1 MELRQYANLALKWF
15 WLVALCTLVAALT
28 SFVVS
33 RRTTP
38 VYEAGST
45 LLVSQANS
53 PTSGLSYSDLLYSQQ
68 VARTYSQLLTEYPV
82 REETARRLG
91 LQDLDGLKRL
101 GVKISASPVRDTQ
114 LIQLKVESYDPVLA
128 REIANNL
135 PLIFIEQTQT
145 YQKGRYA
152 QTRADL
158 QTERAK
164 VETDIQQTQERINT
178 LQGQQTLTDEQRL
191 DLSRQQTMLRQFETT
206 YASLLNSLEQ
216 LRLTE
221 AQTVDNIAV
230 TTPAL
235 TPMAPIRPR
244 TLTNTLLAAIVGAML
259 AFGVAF
265 LVEYLDDTIH
275 DSEQVRELLGLA
287 TLGAILRV
295 PQRRDNPS
303 AALVTLDK
311 KHSPIAEG
319 YRVLRT
325 NIQFS
330 GVDEPVRAL
339 LITSASPQE
348 GKSTTTANLSVT
360 LAQADQRVI
369 LVDTD
374 LRRPTAHKLFNLSNN
389 VGITSAL
396 MQRAD
401 EAADAVLQ
409 DTAVSGLRVLTSGPL
424 PPNPSELLGS
434 ERMRHLVERL
444 RSQCDVLIF
453 DSPPTMAAADAAI
466 LSTLVDG
473 TLLVI
478 DADSTRRAEALR
490 AQETLAKVGGR
501 LLGAVLNK
509 LGERSSGYYS
519 YYYYYYSR
527 DGKSERRSRSAYPR
541 WLPRRLVRRVSAW
554 LERPRPAAEPKS

>member
-1 MELRQYANLALKWF
+1 MELRQYANLTLKWF

-158 QTERAK
+158 QAERTK
-164 VETDIQQTQERINT
+164 VETDIQQTQERINS

-235 TPMAPIRPR
+235 TPIAPIRPR

-259 AFGVAF
+259 ALGVAF

-275 DSEQVRELLGLA
+275 DSEQVRDLLGLA

-295 PQRRDNPS
+295 RPRDNPE

-348 GKSTTTANLSVT
+348 GKSTTTANLAVT

-453 DSPPTMAAADAAI
+453 DSPPVMAAADAAI

>member
-1 MELRQYANLALKWF
+1 MELRQYANLTLKWF

-158 QTERAK
+158 QAERTK
-164 VETDIQQTQERINT
+164 VETDIQQTQERINS

-235 TPMAPIRPR
+235 TPIVPIRPR

-259 AFGVAF
+259 ALGLAF

-275 DSEQVRELLGLA
+275 DSEQVRDLLGLA

-295 PQRRDNPS
+295 RPRDNPE

-348 GKSTTTANLSVT
+348 GKSTTTANLAVT

-453 DSPPTMAAADAAI
+453 DSPPVMAAADAAI

>member
-1 MELRQYANLALKWF
+1 
-15 WLVALCTLVAALT
+15 
-28 SFVVS
+28 
-33 RRTTP
+33 
-38 VYEAGST
+38 
-45 LLVSQANS
+45 
-53 PTSGLSYSDLLYSQQ
+53 
-68 VARTYSQLLTEYPV
+68 
-82 REETARRLG
+82 
-91 LQDLDGLKRL
+91 
-101 GVKISASPVRDTQ
+101 
-114 LIQLKVESYDPVLA
+114 
-128 REIANNL
+128 
-135 PLIFIEQTQT
+135 
-145 YQKGRYA
+145 
-152 QTRADL
+152 
-158 QTERAK
+158 
-164 VETDIQQTQERINT
+164 
-178 LQGQQTLTDEQRL
+178 
-191 DLSRQQTMLRQFETT
+191 
-206 YASLLNSLEQ
+206 
-216 LRLTE
+216 TE

-235 TPMAPIRPR
+235 TPIVPIRPR

-259 AFGVAF
+259 ALGLAF

-275 DSEQVRELLGLA
+275 DSEQVRDLLGLA

-295 PQRRDNPS
+295 RPRDNPE

-348 GKSTTTANLSVT
+348 GKSTTTANLAVT

-396 MQRAD
+396 MQRTD
-401 EAADAVLQ
+401 QAADAVLQ
-409 DTAVSGLRVLTSGPL
+409 DTAVNGLRVLTSGPL

-453 DSPPTMAAADAAI
+453 DSPPVMAAADAAI

-478 DADSTRRAEALR
+478 DADGTRRAEALR

>member
-1 MELRQYANLALKWF
+1 MELRQYANLTLKWF

-158 QTERAK
+158 QAERTK
-164 VETDIQQTQERINT
+164 VETDIQQTQERINS

-235 TPMAPIRPR
+235 TPIIPIRPR

-259 AFGVAF
+259 ALGLAF

-275 DSEQVRELLGLA
+275 DSEQVRDLLGLA

-295 PQRRDNPS
+295 RPRDNPE

-348 GKSTTTANLSVT
+348 GKSTTTANLAVT

-453 DSPPTMAAADAAI
+453 DSPPVMAAADAAI

>member
-158 QTERAK
+158 QAERTK
-164 VETDIQQTQERINT
+164 VETDIQQTQERINS

-235 TPMAPIRPR
+235 TPIAPIRPR

-259 AFGVAF
+259 ALGLAF

-275 DSEQVRELLGLA
+275 DSEQVRDLLGLA

-295 PQRRDNPS
+295 RPRDNPE

-348 GKSTTTANLSVT
+348 GKSTTTANLAVT

-453 DSPPTMAAADAAI
+453 DSPPVMAAADAAI

-501 LLGAVLNK
+501 LLGVVLNK

>member
-158 QTERAK
+158 QAERTK
-164 VETDIQQTQERINT
+164 VETDIQQTQERVNT
-178 LQGQQTLTDEQRL
+178 LQSQQTLTDEQRL

-235 TPMAPIRPR
+235 TPIAPIRPR

-265 LVEYLDDTIH
+265 LIEYLDDTIH
-275 DSEQVRELLGLA
+275 DSEQVRDLLGLA

-295 PQRRDNPS
+295 RPRDNPE

-348 GKSTTTANLSVT
+348 GKSTTTANLAVT

-453 DSPPTMAAADAAI
+453 DSPPVMAAADAAI

-501 LLGAVLNK
+501 LLGVVLNK

>member
-1 MELRQYANLALKWF
+1 MELRQYANLTLKWF

-158 QTERAK
+158 QAERTK
-164 VETDIQQTQERINT
+164 VETDIQQTQERINS

-235 TPMAPIRPR
+235 TPIAPIRPR

-259 AFGVAF
+259 ALGLAF

-275 DSEQVRELLGLA
+275 DSEQVRDLLGLA

-295 PQRRDNPS
+295 RPRDNPE

-348 GKSTTTANLSVT
+348 GKSTTTANLAVT

-453 DSPPTMAAADAAI
+453 DSPPVMAAADAAI

>member
-158 QTERAK
+158 QAERTK
-164 VETDIQQTQERINT
+164 VETDIQQTQERINS

-235 TPMAPIRPR
+235 TPIVPIRPR

-259 AFGVAF
+259 ALGLAF

-275 DSEQVRELLGLA
+275 DSEQVRDLLGLA

-295 PQRRDNPS
+295 RPRDNPE

-348 GKSTTTANLSVT
+348 GKSTTTANLAVT

-453 DSPPTMAAADAAI
+453 DSPPVMAAADAAI

>member
-1 MELRQYANLALKWF
+1 MELRQYANLTLKWF

-158 QTERAK
+158 QAERTK
-164 VETDIQQTQERINT
+164 VENDIQQTQERINS

-235 TPMAPIRPR
+235 TPIAPIRPR

-259 AFGVAF
+259 ALGVAF

-275 DSEQVRELLGLA
+275 DSEQVRDLLGLA

-295 PQRRDNPS
+295 RPRDNPE

-348 GKSTTTANLSVT
+348 GKSTTTANLAVT

-453 DSPPTMAAADAAI
+453 DSPPVMAAADAAI

>member
-1 MELRQYANLALKWF
+1 MELRQYANLTLKWF

-158 QTERAK
+158 QAERTK
-164 VETDIQQTQERINT
+164 VETDIQQTQERVNS
-178 LQGQQTLTDEQRL
+178 LQSQQTLTDEQRL

-235 TPMAPIRPR
+235 TPIAPIRPR

-259 AFGVAF
+259 ALGLAF

-275 DSEQVRELLGLA
+275 DSEQVRDLLGLA

-295 PQRRDNPS
+295 RPRDNPE

-348 GKSTTTANLSVT
+348 GKSTTTANLAVT

-453 DSPPTMAAADAAI
+453 DSPPVMAAADAAI

>member
-1 MELRQYANLALKWF
+1 MELRQYANLTLKWF

-158 QTERAK
+158 QAERTK
-164 VETDIQQTQERINT
+164 VETDIQQTQERISS

-235 TPMAPIRPR
+235 TPIVPIRPR

-259 AFGVAF
+259 ALGLAF

-275 DSEQVRELLGLA
+275 DSEQVRDLLGLA

-295 PQRRDNPS
+295 RPRDNPE

-348 GKSTTTANLSVT
+348 GKSTTTANLAVT

-453 DSPPTMAAADAAI
+453 DSPPVMAAADAAI

-541 WLPRRLVRRVSAW
+541 WLPRRR
-554 LERPRPAAEPKS
+554 

>member
-1 MELRQYANLALKWF
+1 MELRQYANLTLKWF

-158 QTERAK
+158 QAERTK
-164 VETDIQQTQERINT
+164 VETDIQQTQERINS

-235 TPMAPIRPR
+235 TPIAPIRPR
-244 TLTNTLLAAIVGAML
+244 ALTNTLLAAIVGAML
-259 AFGVAF
+259 ALGVAF

-275 DSEQVRELLGLA
+275 DSEQVRDLLGLA

-295 PQRRDNPS
+295 RPRDNPE

-348 GKSTTTANLSVT
+348 GKSTTTANLAVT

-453 DSPPTMAAADAAI
+453 DSPPVMAAADAAI

-501 LLGAVLNK
+501 LLGVVLNK

>member
-158 QTERAK
+158 QAERTK
-164 VETDIQQTQERINT
+164 VETDIQQTQERVNS

-259 AFGVAF
+259 AFGLAF

-275 DSEQVRELLGLA
+275 DSEQVRDLLGLA

-295 PQRRDNPS
+295 RPRDNPE

-348 GKSTTTANLSVT
+348 GKSTTTANLAVT

-453 DSPPTMAAADAAI
+453 DSPPVMAAADAAI

>member
-1 MELRQYANLALKWF
+1 MELRQYANLTLKWF

-158 QTERAK
+158 QAERTK
-164 VETDIQQTQERINT
+164 VETDIQQTQERINS

-235 TPMAPIRPR
+235 TPIAPIRPR

-259 AFGVAF
+259 ALGLAF

-275 DSEQVRELLGLA
+275 DSEQVRDLLGLA

-295 PQRRDNPS
+295 RPRDNPE

-348 GKSTTTANLSVT
+348 GKSTTTANLAVT

-453 DSPPTMAAADAAI
+453 DSPPVMAAADAAI

-501 LLGAVLNK
+501 LLGVVLNK

>member
-1 MELRQYANLALKWF
+1 MELRQYANLTLKWF

-158 QTERAK
+158 QAERTK
-164 VETDIQQTQERINT
+164 VETDIQQTQERINS

-235 TPMAPIRPR
+235 TPIAPIRPR

-259 AFGVAF
+259 ALGVAF
-265 LVEYLDDTIH
+265 LIEYLDDTIH
-275 DSEQVRELLGLA
+275 DSEQVRDLLGLA

-295 PQRRDNPS
+295 RPRDNPE

-348 GKSTTTANLSVT
+348 GKSTTTANLAVT

-453 DSPPTMAAADAAI
+453 DSPPVMAAADAAI

>member
-1 MELRQYANLALKWF
+1 MELRQYANLTLKWF

-158 QTERAK
+158 QAERTK
-164 VETDIQQTQERINT
+164 VETDIQQTQERINS

-235 TPMAPIRPR
+235 TPIAPIRPR

-259 AFGVAF
+259 ALGVAF

-275 DSEQVRELLGLA
+275 DSEQVRDLLGLA

-295 PQRRDNPS
+295 RPRDNPE

-348 GKSTTTANLSVT
+348 GKSTTTANLAVT

-453 DSPPTMAAADAAI
+453 DSPPVMAAADAAI

-501 LLGAVLNK
+501 LLGVVLNK

>member
-1 MELRQYANLALKWF
+1 MELRQYANLTLKWF

-158 QTERAK
+158 QAERTK
-164 VETDIQQTQERINT
+164 VETDIQQTQERISS

-235 TPMAPIRPR
+235 TPIIPIRPR

-259 AFGVAF
+259 ALGLAF

-275 DSEQVRELLGLA
+275 DSEQVRDLLGLA

-295 PQRRDNPS
+295 RPRDNPE

-348 GKSTTTANLSVT
+348 GKSTTTANLAVT

-453 DSPPTMAAADAAI
+453 DSPPVMAAADAAI

-478 DADSTRRAEALR
+478 DADGTRRAEALR